1 MRKKYIC
8 KELMDYV
15 TLPDMY
21 YHKKSK
27 LIIRIGSGMILD
39 QFNEEDFYERIYKA
53 ESFFK
58 KEYPNGISSNECK
71 TVYNLTIKSLPEIK
85 FLLGDKLRLE

>member
-1 MRKKYIC
+1 MSEKNTH
-8 KELMDYV
+8 KELINYV

-39 QFNEEDFYERIYKA
+39 QFNEEDFYERIYEA